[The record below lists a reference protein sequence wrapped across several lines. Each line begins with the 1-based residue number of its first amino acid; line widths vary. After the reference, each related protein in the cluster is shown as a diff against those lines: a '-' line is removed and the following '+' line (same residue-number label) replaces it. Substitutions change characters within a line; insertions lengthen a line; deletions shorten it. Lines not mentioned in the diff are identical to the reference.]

1 MRQLLWLLAPVWS
14 TFALA
19 GLTEAQVHPQR
30 YFYDAVVSDS
40 AIASQ
45 VGADI
50 LAKGGTA
57 VDAAVAVGFALAVTH
72 PAAGNI
78 GGGGFMI
85 VRRRSGETVA
95 LDFREIAP
103 LSASKTMYIGPDGKL
118 TRDSLV
124 GYRAAGVPGTVA
136 GMAEAH
142 RRFGKLRWRDLVEP
156 AVQLAN
162 RGFKMPRGLAESL
175 RDSADVFRPFPVAY
189 AQFCRSGRFY
199 AAGENFTQPDLGRT
213 LERIRD
219 HGAKDFY
226 EGETAGLIVKD
237 MVAKGGQITA
247 ADLKGYRVV
256 ARAPLVGKYRGY
268 DVITMPPPS
277 SGGIALLQM
286 LGMVEGDDLGTL
298 GWNSSGT
305 LHLMV
310 ESMKRAFAD
319 RAEHL
324 GDTDFVSVPVTQLL
338 APDYISRLR
347 KSITDRAL
355 PAKEVKPWGKE
366 SEQTTHYSIIDID
379 GNAVSTTYTL
389 NGSFGAGAVVE
400 GAGFLLNNEM
410 DDFAAQPGTPNLF
423 GLIQGEKNS
432 IQPRKRPLSSMTPT
446 ILTKDGKLA
455 MVLGSPGGPTIIN
468 TVFQTLINVVDHGMN
483 IQRAVAS
490 PRFHHQWMPDA
501 IRWEPYGLGADLRKA
516 MEAKGH
522 VFEERARTMGSCHA
536 IWTTGQGD
544 RQVGVDPRISTS
556 GAAGR

>member
-1 MRQLLWLLAPVWS
+1 MNRSPI
-14 TFALA
+14 ALA
-19 GLTEAQVHPQR
+19 MIAVAGVGHAQIHPQR
-30 YFYDAVVSDS
+30 YVYEAVVSDS

-95 LDFREIAP
+95 LDFREVAP
-103 LSASKTMYIGPDGKL
+103 LAATKDMYIGADGKV
-118 TRDSLV
+118 TKDSLV

-136 GMAEAH
+136 GLAEAH
-142 RRFGKLRWRDLVEP
+142 RRYGKLRWQELVEP
-156 AVQLAN
+156 AVRLAY
-162 RGFKMPRGLAESL
+162 RGFKLPRGLAESL
-175 RDSADVFRPFPVAY
+175 RESAEMFRPFPAAY
-189 AQFCRSGRFY
+189 AQFCRNGNFY
-199 AAGENFTQPDLGRT
+199 TTGDTFRQPALGKT

-226 EGETAGLIVKD
+226 EGETAQLIVKD
-237 MVAKGGQITA
+237 MAAKGGHITT
-247 ADLKGYRVV
+247 ADLKDYRVV
-256 ARAPLVGKYRGY
+256 ARTPLVGKYRGY
-268 DVITMPPPS
+268 EVITMPPPS

-286 LGMVEGDDLGTL
+286 LGIVEGDDLGKL
-298 GWNSSGT
+298 GWNSSAT
-305 LHLMV
+305 LHLTV
-310 ESMKRAFAD
+310 EAMKRAFAD

-324 GDTDFVSVPVTQLL
+324 GDSDFVSVPVAQLL

-347 KSITDRAL
+347 KRITDRAL

-389 NGSFGAGAVVE
+389 NGSYGAGAVVE

-410 DDFAAQPGTPNLF
+410 DDFSAQPGTPNLF

-432 IQPRKRPLSSMTPT
+432 IQAGKRPLSSMTPT
-446 ILTKDGKLA
+446 ILVKDGKVA

-468 TVFQTLINVVDHGMN
+468 TVFQTIMNVVDHGMN
-483 IQRAVAS
+483 IQRAVAA

-501 IRWEPYGLGADLRKA
+501 IRWEPYGLGDDLRKV

-522 VFEERARTMGSCHA
+522 VFETQARTMGSCHA
-536 IWTTGQGD
+536 IWTTGQGN

-556 GAAGR
+556 GAAGL

>member
-1 MRQLLWLLAPVWS
+1 MNRSLI
-14 TFALA
+14 ALA
-19 GLTEAQVHPQR
+19 ICAVAGVGHAQLHPQR
-30 YFYDAVVSDS
+30 YWYEAVVSDS

-45 VGADI
+45 IGADI
-50 LAKGGTA
+50 MAKGGTA

-72 PAAGNI
+72 PAAGNL

-103 LSASKTMYIGPDGKL
+103 LSATKTMYIGPDGKV
-118 TRDSLV
+118 TKDSLV

-136 GMAEAH
+136 GLAEAH
-142 RRFGKLRWRDLVEP
+142 RRFGKLRWQELIEP
-156 AVQLAN
+156 AVLLAN
-162 RGFKMPRGLAESL
+162 RGFKMPRGLADSL
-175 RDSADVFRPFPVAY
+175 RENADLFKPFPAAY
-189 AQFCRSGRFY
+189 AQFCRNGRFY
-199 AAGENFTQPDLGRT
+199 AEGENFRQPDLGRT

-226 EGETAGLIVKD
+226 EGETAGFIVKD
-237 MVAKGGQITA
+237 MAAKGGLITA
-247 ADLKGYRVV
+247 EDLKSYRVV
-256 ARAPLVGKYRGY
+256 ARKPLVGTYRGY
-268 DVITMPPPS
+268 EVITMPPPS

-286 LGMVEGDDLGTL
+286 LGMVEGDDLKSL
-298 GWNSSGT
+298 GWNSSAT
-305 LHLMV
+305 LHLAV
-310 ESMKRAFAD
+310 EAMKRAFAD
-319 RAEHL
+319 RSEHL
-324 GDTDFVSVPVTQLL
+324 GDSDFVSVPVAQLL

-355 PAKEVKPWGKE
+355 PAKEIKPWGKE
-366 SEQTTHYSIIDID
+366 SEQTTHYSIIDGE

-389 NGSFGAGAVVE
+389 NGSYGAGAVVE

-432 IQPRKRPLSSMTPT
+432 IQPGKRPLSSMTPT
-446 ILTKDGKLA
+446 ILAKDGKVV

-468 TVFQTLINVVDHGMN
+468 TVFQTIMNVVDHGMN
-483 IQRAVAS
+483 IQRAVAA

-501 IRWEPYGLGADLRKA
+501 IRWEPYGLGSDLRTA
-516 MEAKGH
+516 MEARGH
-522 VFEERARTMGSCHA
+522 VFEAQARTMGSCHA
-536 IWTTGQGD
+536 IWTTGQGN
-544 RQVGVDPRISTS
+544 RQTGVDPRISTS